1 MSKPSSS
8 AAVKVWDLPVR
19 LFHWSLVTAV
29 AALFLSAQLDALALH
44 ALIGEFVLGLVLLR
58 ILWGFIGSRTARFSD
73 FVAGPDRIRRYLE
86 TGKSETIGHNP
97 LGGWMILFLMA
108 ALLTQA
114 GLGLF
119 SNDDVT
125 FEGPLAY
132 LVDGRLSN
140 LATGAHELLFSL
152 LALMVAVHVGAVL
165 FHWRIKGENL
175 IRPMITGWKN
185 LSQDEH

>member
-29 AALFLSAQLDALALH
+29 AALFLSAQLDALPVH

-58 ILWGFIGSRTARFSD
+58 ILWGFIGSRTARFAD
-73 FVAGPDRIRRYLE
+73 FVAGPKRIRRYLQ

-114 GLGLF
+114 GLGLMA
-119 SNDDVT
+119 NDDVS
-125 FEGPLAY
+125 FEGPLAH
-132 LVDGRLSN
+132 LVGAHWSN
-140 LATGAHELLFSL
+140 LATGAHHLLFAL
-152 LALMVAVHVGAVL
+152 LALMAAVHVGAVL
-165 FHWRIKGENL
+165 VHLLIKRENL
-175 IRPMITGWKN
+175 IRPMITGWKAASSPN
-185 LSQDEH
+185 D